1 MRTRL
6 LISSSA
12 ALALALL
19 LAPKGLAPQ
28 EDLVATLSAIEER
41 HWEGWKNQ
49 DAGPLREHLVDNYV
63 GINQEGFW
71 AVGKQETI
79 EAIEQGTCD
88 VEGFSLSDWAVHPVS
103 EDTAILTYRAT
114 QDAICDGVKN
124 PENVILSAVYVR
136 QNGIWMAAANH
147 ETPAVM

>member
-12 ALALALL
+12 ALALALV

-28 EDLVATLSAIEER
+28 EDLVATLSAIEESF
-41 HWEGWKNQ
+41 WEGWKNH
-49 DAGPLREHLVDNYV
+49 DAGAIREHSVDNTV
-63 GINQEGFW
+63 FISEKG
-71 AVGKQETI
+71 VRSGKQA
-79 EAIEQGTCD
+79 AIESREQSTCD
-88 VEGFSLSDWAVHPVS
+88 VKSYSFSDWAVHPVS
-103 EDTAILTYRAT
+103 EDAAIITYRAT
-114 QDAICDGVKN
+114 QDAICDGVKI

-136 QNGIWMAAANH
+136 QNGTWMNAAYQ